1 MSDFL
6 NKVMTLVLIF
16 IMLVIGPMLLSYS
29 STDMVAERL
38 ILNDVTQFIDK
49 VTDKSIVTD
58 YDINDLYLAVN
69 SHGNSYN
76 VEVARYQLLEEP
88 LPDGSTK
95 LVYIRHDDME
105 KLVDGEDPDGM
116 VELNI
121 KDVVK
126 VTVTETNI
134 TPGKRLFWNILR
146 VDKGTFNFSLAGTVR

>member
-6 NKVMTLVLIF
+6 NKVITIILIFVMLVL
-16 IMLVIGPMLLSYS
+16 GPLLISYA

-49 VTDKSIVTD
+49 VTDKSLITA
-58 YDINDLYLAVN
+58 YDVNDLYMGVN
-69 SHGNSYN
+69 SHGNSYDVT
-76 VEVARYQLLEEP
+76 VERYQLIEEP

-95 LVYIRHDDME
+95 LVYLKHDDTYDLTIGE
-105 KLVDGEDPDGM
+105 VDS

-126 VTVTETNI
+126 VTVKETSLS
-134 TPGKRLFWNILR
+134 PGKRMFWNVLR
-146 VDKGTFNFSLAGTVR
+146 IDKGSFEFSLAGTVR

>member
-6 NKVMTLVLIF
+6 NKVITIILIFVMLVL
-16 IMLVIGPMLLSYS
+16 GPLLISYA

-49 VTDKSIVTD
+49 VTDKSLITA
-58 YDINDLYLAVN
+58 YDVNDLYMGVN
-69 SHGNSYN
+69 SHGNSYDVT
-76 VEVARYQLLEEP
+76 VERYQLIEEP

-95 LVYIRHDDME
+95 LVYLKHDDTYDLTIGE
-105 KLVDGEDPDGM
+105 VDS

-126 VTVTETNI
+126 VTVKETSLS
-134 TPGKRLFWNILR
+134 PGKRMFWNVLR
-146 VDKGTFNFSLAGTVR
+146 IDKGPFEFSLAGTVR

>member
-6 NKVMTLVLIF
+6 NKVITLILIF
-16 IMLVIGPMLLSYS
+16 IMLVIGPMLLSYA

-49 VTDKSIVTD
+49 VTDKSIVTE

-76 VEVARYQLLEEP
+76 VTVEKYQLFEEP
-88 LPDGSTK
+88 LPNGTTK
-95 LVYIRHDDME
+95 LVYIKHDDIE
-105 KLVDGEDPDGM
+105 KLVDGVDPDGT

-126 VTVTETNI
+126 VTVRETNI

-146 VDKGTFNFSLAGTVR
+146 VDKGTFHFSLAGTVR